1 MHAKFGLHFGL
12 HLFRFVSLCFSQT
25 EQVACQS
32 AMKSP
37 TATARPPGPPGGG
50 GQSINFGGQLLM
62 KKKKQNVM
70 KECKGLMCPFR
81 RHPSGLF
88 KHHCCGRCFLATHG
102 GGPPGHGWQ
111 CLLKM
116 STQAKI
122 RQSAAVAVFSL
133 NDAEKYA
140 SFFGNGLV
148 ALTGVKHDTTMAKV
162 SAEVEE
168 GTMFVMATLK
178 QGTDL
183 EGDWHWWE
191 VAELLLPVMTWQKIN
206 VRSPHA
212 CLCVSSPHA
221 CLCVSLCLSGSESLS
236 PHNSDFTTCMSLC
249 VTVSVWF
256 RVVNALC
263 FRVRV
268 HEFLSVRVRVPWV
281 SSVLCLLDCFIFT
294 CRYVEML

>member
-62 KKKKQNVM
+62 KKKKTNVM
-70 KECKGLMCPFR
+70 KACKGLMCPFR

-111 CLLKM
+111 CLLKL

-122 RQSAAVAVFSL
+122 RQRAAVAVFSL

-162 SAEVEE
+162 REGIDTMAAEVEE
-168 GTMFVMATLK
+168 GTMIVMAKLK

-183 EGDWHWWE
+183 EGD
-191 VAELLLPVMTWQKIN
+191 
-206 VRSPHA
+206 
-212 CLCVSSPHA
+212 
-221 CLCVSLCLSGSESLS
+221 
-236 PHNSDFTTCMSLC
+236 
-249 VTVSVWF
+249 
-256 RVVNALC
+256 
-263 FRVRV
+263 
-268 HEFLSVRVRVPWV
+268 
-281 SSVLCLLDCFIFT
+281 
-294 CRYVEML
+294 

>member
-12 HLFRFVSLCFSQT
+12 HLFRFVSLCFSQP

-62 KKKKQNVM
+62 KKNNKNVM

-111 CLLKM
+111 CLLKL

-122 RQSAAVAVFSL
+122 RQRAAVAVFYL
-133 NDAEKYA
+133 NDAEKYK

-183 EGDWHWWE
+183 EGD
-191 VAELLLPVMTWQKIN
+191 
-206 VRSPHA
+206 
-212 CLCVSSPHA
+212 
-221 CLCVSLCLSGSESLS
+221 
-236 PHNSDFTTCMSLC
+236 
-249 VTVSVWF
+249 
-256 RVVNALC
+256 
-263 FRVRV
+263 
-268 HEFLSVRVRVPWV
+268 
-281 SSVLCLLDCFIFT
+281 
-294 CRYVEML
+294 